1 MTVKNE
7 KKENQPVR
15 PFWKKKRIV
24 LGIPLLLLLV
34 LGTVGYKI
42 GMNLASEKMVDELSN
57 QITKEDYDKILKD
70 PSIQQIID
78 KEVGDDK
85 NSELLKNLSS
95 DPDPAVQETATPVQ
109 TNVDSTKKENPVTTK
124 TDSDKVKDTVAT
136 VDTDKGKTE
145 TKTEEQQ
152 QPTVEKE
159 EPGLHF
165 NSSSEAMKF
174 LLTKFSMG
182 ELSALAKKAEG
193 GVTPQEKEEIKSTVL
208 ARLSTEEYNAL
219 KVFAVVEASK
229 RK

>member
-1 MTVKNE
+1 MKVKNE
-7 KKENQPVR
+7 KKENQQIR
-15 PFWKKKRIV
+15 PFWKMKRIV

-42 GMNLASEKMVDELSN
+42 GMNLASDKMVDELSS

-78 KEVGDDK
+78 KEVGTDK

-95 DPDPAVQETATPVQ
+95 DPDPAIQETATPVQ
-109 TNVDSTKKENPVTTK
+109 TKVDSTKKENPAATK
-124 TDSDKVKDTVAT
+124 IDSDKVKDTVAT

-145 TKTEEQQ
+145 TKTEEKQ
-152 QPTVEKE
+152 QPTGEKE

-174 LLTKFSMG
+174 LLSKFSMG